1 MGNTIT
7 RSVVGREEI
16 MPIPG
21 GQITTTETWTQPVVE
36 EPVVEETKEEEAE

>member
-1 MGNTIT
+1 
-7 RSVVGREEI
+7 

-36 EPVVEETKEEEAE
+36 EPAVEETTEETEEEEAE